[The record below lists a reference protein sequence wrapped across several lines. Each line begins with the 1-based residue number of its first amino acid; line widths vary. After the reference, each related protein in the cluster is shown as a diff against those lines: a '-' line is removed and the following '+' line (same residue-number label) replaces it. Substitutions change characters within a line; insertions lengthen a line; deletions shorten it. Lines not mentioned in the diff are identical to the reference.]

1 MLINSPKTD
10 INLKSDGGI
19 TPLMDAVK
27 TTMVKKLVKMQIS
40 PLLITKVC
48 IYKLHCDSSLLLDI
62 CPKVYIHIHVC
73 GYA

>member
-27 TTMVKKLVKMQIS
+27 TTTISMVKQLVKKSADIS
-40 PLLITKVC
+40 SAD
-48 IYKLHCDSSLLLDI
+48 YKGL
-62 CPKVYIHIHVC
+62 YI
-73 GYA
+73 